1 MAEGTGTGTDTTG
14 TATTGTVPPA
24 ETPAAAPEVSSAVT
38 APITAEQLAAVKPA
52 LQQQMLVDK
61 AEASH
66 AAAKLDQ
73 AADSGKLTLDVDA
86 ADALIKAVDAARD
99 QVMDL
104 WKRATDQLATP
115 LQLGENPVAKAIS
128 ARFSDL
134 AVGEDSGAAKA
145 LLDLFKVLD
154 DISNALSRNRDT
166 IRDADEEAEKS
177 MKNAGGSW

>member
-1 MAEGTGTGTDTTG
+1 MAEGTGTGTETTG
-14 TATTGTVPPA
+14 AVTPAVTPAVTTATTT
-24 ETPAAAPEVSSAVT
+24 
-38 APITAEQLAAVKPA
+38 PITAEQLAAVKPV

-104 WKRATDQLATP
+104 WKRTTNQLATP

-128 ARFSDL
+128 ARFAEL
-134 AVGEDSGAAKA
+134 AVGEESGASKA

-154 DISNALSRNRDT
+154 DISNALSKNRDT
-166 IRDADEEAEKS
+166 IRDADEDAEQA
-177 MKNAGGSW
+177 MKKAGGTW

>member
-1 MAEGTGTGTDTTG
+1 MAEGTGTGTG
-14 TATTGTVPPA
+14 TETSAV
-24 ETPAAAPEVSSAVT
+24 TPAVTPEVSAATT
-38 APITAEQLAAVKPA
+38 APITAEQLAAVKPV

-61 AEASH
+61 AEASN

-104 WKRATDQLATP
+104 WKRTSDQLATP

-128 ARFSDL
+128 ARFSEL
-134 AVGEDSGAAKA
+134 AVGEESGAAKA

-154 DISNALSRNRDT
+154 DISNALSKNRDT
-166 IRDADEEAEKS
+166 IRDADEEAEQSFNK
-177 MKNAGGSW
+177 AGGSW

>member
-1 MAEGTGTGTDTTG
+1 MAEGTGTGTGTDTPAVS
-14 TATTGTVPPA
+14 TATTT
-24 ETPAAAPEVSSAVT
+24 
-38 APITAEQLAAVKPA
+38 PITAEQLAAVKPV

-115 LQLGENPVAKAIS
+115 LQFGENPVAKAIS
-128 ARFSDL
+128 ARFSEL
-134 AVGEDSGAAKA
+134 AVGEDRGAAKA

-154 DISNALSRNRDT
+154 DISDALRRNRDT

>member
-1 MAEGTGTGTDTTG
+1 MAEGTGTGTPTTG
-14 TATTGTVPPA
+14 AATTGTVPPA
-24 ETPAAAPEVSSAVT
+24 EPPAVTPADTTSPTVT
-38 APITAEQLAAVKPA
+38 LTAEQLAAAKPA

-66 AAAKLDQ
+66 AAAKLDE
-73 AADSGKLTLDVDA
+73 AADRGKLTLDVES
-86 ADALIKAVDAARD
+86 ADALIKAVETARD

-154 DISNALSRNRDT
+154 DISNALRRNRDT
-166 IRDADEEAEKS
+166 IRDADEEAEQS

>member
-1 MAEGTGTGTDTTG
+1 MAEGTGTSGTTTG
-14 TATTGTVPPA
+14 TG
-24 ETPAAAPEVSSAVT
+24 AAPVVTPDPTTTTTTSATV
-38 APITAEQLAAVKPA
+38 PITAEQLAAAKPA
-52 LQQQMLVDK
+52 LQQQMLADK
-61 AEASH
+61 ADASH

-73 AADSGKLTLDVDA
+73 AADSGKLTLDFEA

-128 ARFSDL
+128 ARFADL

-166 IRDADEEAEKS
+166 MRDVEEEAEKS

>member
-1 MAEGTGTGTDTTG
+1 MAEGTGTGTETPAVS
-14 TATTGTVPPA
+14 TATTT
-24 ETPAAAPEVSSAVT
+24 
-38 APITAEQLAAVKPA
+38 PITAEQLAAVKPV
-52 LQQQMLVDK
+52 LQQQMLADK
-61 AEASH
+61 ATASH

-104 WKRATDQLATP
+104 WKRASNQLATP

-128 ARFSDL
+128 ARFAEL

-154 DISNALSRNRDT
+154 DISNALRKNRDT
-166 IRDADEEAEKS
+166 IRATDEEAEKA

>member
-1 MAEGTGTGTDTTG
+1 MAEGTGTGTGTETPAVS
-14 TATTGTVPPA
+14 TATTT
-24 ETPAAAPEVSSAVT
+24 
-38 APITAEQLAAVKPA
+38 PITAEQLAAVKPV

-86 ADALIKAVDAARD
+86 ADALIKAVETARD

-104 WKRATDQLATP
+104 WKRTSDQLARP

-154 DISNALSRNRDT
+154 DISNALSKNRDT
-166 IRDADEEAEKS
+166 IREVEDEAEQGFKKS
-177 MKNAGGSW
+177 GGSW

>member
-1 MAEGTGTGTDTTG
+1 MAEGTGTGTGTDASAVTPAVS
-14 TATTGTVPPA
+14 TATTT
-24 ETPAAAPEVSSAVT
+24 
-38 APITAEQLAAVKPA
+38 PITAEQLAAVKPV

-86 ADALIKAVDAARD
+86 ADALIKAVDTARD

-104 WKRATDQLATP
+104 WKRTSDQLATP

-128 ARFSDL
+128 ARFSEL

-154 DISNALSRNRDT
+154 DISNALSKNRDT
-166 IRDADEEAEKS
+166 IRAAEEEAEHGFQK
-177 MKNAGGSW
+177 AGGSQ

>member
-1 MAEGTGTGTDTTG
+1 MAEGTGTGTGTDTPAVS
-14 TATTGTVPPA
+14 TATTT
-24 ETPAAAPEVSSAVT
+24 
-38 APITAEQLAAVKPA
+38 PITAEQLAAVKPV
-52 LQQQMLVDK
+52 LQQQMLADK

-86 ADALIKAVDAARD
+86 ADALIKAVDNARD

-104 WKRATDQLATP
+104 WKRTSDQLATP

-128 ARFSDL
+128 ARFSEL
-134 AVGEDSGAAKA
+134 AVGEDRGAAKA

-154 DISNALSRNRDT
+154 DISNALSKNRDT
-166 IRDADEEAEKS
+166 IRDAEDEAEQGLRK
-177 MKNAGGSW
+177 AGGSS

>member
-1 MAEGTGTGTDTTG
+1 MAEGTGTGTETTG
-14 TATTGTVPPA
+14 AVTPAVTTATTT
-24 ETPAAAPEVSSAVT
+24 
-38 APITAEQLAAVKPA
+38 PITAEQLAAVKPV

-104 WKRATDQLATP
+104 WKRTTNQLATP

-128 ARFSDL
+128 ARFAEL
-134 AVGEDSGAAKA
+134 AVGEESGASKA

-154 DISNALSRNRDT
+154 DISNALSKNRDT
-166 IRDADEEAEKS
+166 IRDADEDAEQA
-177 MKNAGGSW
+177 MKKAGGTW

>member
-1 MAEGTGTGTDTTG
+1 MAEGTGTTDTATTTG
-14 TATTGTVPPA
+14 TGAPPPA
-24 ETPAAAPEVSSAVT
+24 ETPAVTPDASASVT
-38 APITAEQLAAVKPA
+38 APITAEQLAAVKPV

-73 AADSGKLTLDVDA
+73 AADSGKLTLDVEA

-154 DISNALSRNRDT
+154 DISNALSRNRDS

>member
-1 MAEGTGTGTDTTG
+1 MAEGTGTTDTATTTG
-14 TATTGTVPPA
+14 TGAPPPA
-24 ETPAAAPEVSSAVT
+24 ETPAVTPDASASVT
-38 APITAEQLAAVKPA
+38 APITAEQLAAVKPV

-154 DISNALSRNRDT
+154 DISNALSRNRDS

>member
-1 MAEGTGTGTDTTG
+1 MAEGTETPAVS
-14 TATTGTVPPA
+14 TATTT
-24 ETPAAAPEVSSAVT
+24 
-38 APITAEQLAAVKPA
+38 PITAAQLAAVKPA

-73 AADSGKLTLDVDA
+73 AADNGKLTLDVDA

-104 WKRATDQLATP
+104 WKRASDQLATP

-128 ARFSDL
+128 ARFADL

-154 DISNALSRNRDT
+154 DISNALSKNRDS
-166 IRDADEEAEKS
+166 IRATDEEAEKA

>member
-1 MAEGTGTGTDTTG
+1 MAEGTGTTTG
-14 TATTGTVPPA
+14 AATTGTVPPA
-24 ETPAAAPEVSSAVT
+24 VTPEVTTSTTV
-38 APITAEQLAAVKPA
+38 PITAEQLAAAKPV

-66 AAAKLDQ
+66 AAAKLDE
-73 AADSGKLTLDVDA
+73 AADTGKLTLDVEA

-154 DISNALSRNRDT
+154 DIGNALRRNRDT

>member
-1 MAEGTGTGTDTTG
+1 MAEGTGTGTETPAVS
-14 TATTGTVPPA
+14 TATTT
-24 ETPAAAPEVSSAVT
+24 
-38 APITAEQLAAVKPA
+38 PITAEQLAAVKPA
-52 LQQQMLVDK
+52 LQQQMLADK
-61 AEASH
+61 ATASH

-86 ADALIKAVDAARD
+86 ADALIKAVNAARD
-99 QVMDL
+99 QVLDL
-104 WKRATDQLATP
+104 WKRASNQLATP

-128 ARFSDL
+128 ARFADL

-154 DISNALSRNRDT
+154 DISIALSKNRDS
-166 IRDADEEAEKS
+166 IRATDEEAEKA

>member
-1 MAEGTGTGTDTTG
+1 M
-14 TATTGTVPPA
+14 
-24 ETPAAAPEVSSAVT
+24 TPDVSTSVT
-38 APITAEQLAAVKPA
+38 APITAEQLAAAKPA

-61 AEASH
+61 AQASN

-73 AADSGKLTLDVDA
+73 AADDGKLTLDVES

-128 ARFSDL
+128 ARFADL

-154 DISNALSRNRDT
+154 DIGDALRRSRDSIRDT
-166 IRDADEEAEKS
+166 DEEAEQA

>member
-1 MAEGTGTGTDTTG
+1 MTPDVTT
-14 TATTGTVPPA
+14 
-24 ETPAAAPEVSSAVT
+24 SVT
-38 APITAEQLAAVKPA
+38 APITAEQLAAAKPA

-61 AEASH
+61 AGASN
-66 AAAKLDQ
+66 AAAKLDE

-128 ARFSDL
+128 ARFTDL

-154 DISNALSRNRDT
+154 DIGDALRRSRDS
-166 IRDADEEAEKS
+166 IRDADEDAERS

>member
-1 MAEGTGTGTDTTG
+1 MAEGTGTGTGTPAVS
-14 TATTGTVPPA
+14 TATTT
-24 ETPAAAPEVSSAVT
+24 
-38 APITAEQLAAVKPA
+38 PITAEQLAAVKPV

-73 AADSGKLTLDVDA
+73 AADNGKLTLDEDA
-86 ADALIKAVDAARD
+86 ADALIKAVEHARD

-104 WKRATDQLATP
+104 WKRTSDQLATP
-115 LQLGENPVAKAIS
+115 LQFGENPVAKAIS
-128 ARFSDL
+128 ARFSEL

-154 DISNALSRNRDT
+154 DISAALNKNRENARN
-166 IRDADEEAEKS
+166 ADEEAKQGFN
-177 MKNAGGSW
+177 KAGGSW

>member
-1 MAEGTGTGTDTTG
+1 MAEGTGTTGTDT
-14 TATTGTVPPA
+14 PPA
-24 ETPAAAPEVSSAVT
+24 EAPAVT
-38 APITAEQLAAVKPA
+38 SATTTPITAEQLAAVKPV

-128 ARFSDL
+128 ARFADL

-154 DISNALSRNRDT
+154 DISNALSRNRDS

>member
-1 MAEGTGTGTDTTG
+1 MAEGTGTGTETPAVS
-14 TATTGTVPPA
+14 TATTT
-24 ETPAAAPEVSSAVT
+24 
-38 APITAEQLAAVKPA
+38 PITAEQLAAVKPV
-52 LQQQMLVDK
+52 LQQQMLTDK
-61 AEASH
+61 ATASH

-104 WKRATDQLATP
+104 WKRASKQLATP

-128 ARFSDL
+128 ARFAEL

-154 DISNALSRNRDT
+154 DIGNALRKNRDS
-166 IRDADEEAEKS
+166 IRATDEEAEKA
-177 MKNAGGSW
+177 MKKAGGSW

>member
-1 MAEGTGTGTDTTG
+1 MAEGTGTGTGTETSAVTPAVS
-14 TATTGTVPPA
+14 TATTT
-24 ETPAAAPEVSSAVT
+24 
-38 APITAEQLAAVKPA
+38 PITAEQLAAVKPV

-86 ADALIKAVDAARD
+86 ADALIKAVDTARD

-104 WKRATDQLATP
+104 WKRTSDQLATP

-134 AVGEDSGAAKA
+134 AVGEESGAAKA

-154 DISNALSRNRDT
+154 DISNALSKNRDT

-177 MKNAGGSW
+177 FNKAGGSW

>member
-1 MAEGTGTGTDTTG
+1 MAEGTGTGSETPVVTPAVS
-14 TATTGTVPPA
+14 TATTT
-24 ETPAAAPEVSSAVT
+24 
-38 APITAEQLAAVKPA
+38 PITAEQLAAVKPV

-61 AEASH
+61 AAASD
-66 AAAKLDQ
+66 AATKLGEK
-73 AADSGKLTLDVDA
+73 ADSGKLTLDEDA

-115 LQLGENPVAKAIS
+115 LQFGENPVAKAIS
-128 ARFSDL
+128 ARFSEL

-154 DISNALSRNRDT
+154 DISNALSKNRDT
-166 IRDADEEAEKS
+166 TRQADEDVQQS
-177 MKNAGGSW
+177 MNKHGGSW

>member
-1 MAEGTGTGTDTTG
+1 MVTPDPT
-14 TATTGTVPPA
+14 TATTTSTTV
-24 ETPAAAPEVSSAVT
+24 
-38 APITAEQLAAVKPA
+38 PITAEQLAAVKPA
-52 LQQQMLVDK
+52 LQQQMLDDK
-61 AEASH
+61 ADASH

-73 AADSGKLTLDVDA
+73 AADDGKLTLDFEA

-128 ARFSDL
+128 ARFADL

-166 IRDADEEAEKS
+166 MRDVEEEAEKS

>member
-1 MAEGTGTGTDTTG
+1 MAEGTGTGTG
-14 TATTGTVPPA
+14 TETSAV
-24 ETPAAAPEVSSAVT
+24 TPAVTPEVSAATT
-38 APITAEQLAAVKPA
+38 APITAEQLAAVKPV

-104 WKRATDQLATP
+104 WKRTSDQLATP

-128 ARFSDL
+128 ARFSEL
-134 AVGEDSGAAKA
+134 AVGEESGAAKA

-154 DISNALSRNRDT
+154 DISNALSKNRDT
-166 IRDADEEAEKS
+166 IRDADEEAEQSFNK
-177 MKNAGGSW
+177 AGGSW

>member
-1 MAEGTGTGTDTTG
+1 MAEGTGTGTGTTG
-14 TATTGTVPPA
+14 AATTGTVPPA
-24 ETPAAAPEVSSAVT
+24 QPPAVTPEVTTSTTV
-38 APITAEQLAAVKPA
+38 PITAEQLAAVKPV

-73 AADSGKLTLDVDA
+73 AADDGKLTLDVDA

-154 DISNALSRNRDT
+154 DIGNALRRNRDT

>member
-1 MAEGTGTGTDTTG
+1 MAEGTGTGTETPAVS
-14 TATTGTVPPA
+14 TATTT
-24 ETPAAAPEVSSAVT
+24 
-38 APITAEQLAAVKPA
+38 PITAEQLAAVKPV

-73 AADSGKLTLDVDA
+73 AADKGKLTLDVDA
-86 ADALIKAVDAARD
+86 ADALIKAVEDARD

-104 WKRATDQLATP
+104 WKRTSDQLATP
-115 LQLGENPVAKAIS
+115 LQFGENPVARAIS
-128 ARFSDL
+128 ARFSEL

-154 DISNALSRNRDT
+154 DISAALNKNRENTRN
-166 IRDADEEAEKS
+166 ADEEAKQGFN
-177 MKNAGGSW
+177 KAGGSW

>member
-1 MAEGTGTGTDTTG
+1 MAEGTGTGSETTTG
-14 TATTGTVPPA
+14 AAPTGTVPPA
-24 ETPAAAPEVSSAVT
+24 VTPEVTTAVT
-38 APITAEQLAAVKPA
+38 TPITAEQLAAVKPV
-52 LQQQMLVDK
+52 LQQQMLADK

-73 AADSGKLTLDVDA
+73 AADSGKLTLDVDSA
-86 ADALIKAVDAARD
+86 EALIKAVDAARD

-115 LQLGENPVAKAIS
+115 LQLGENPIAKAIS
-128 ARFSDL
+128 ARFADL

-154 DISNALSRNRDT
+154 DISDALRRSRDT
-166 IRDADEEAEKS
+166 IRDTDEEAEKS